1 MRREQMKI
9 LVIGASGI
17 VGQSIVNELSRD
29 HQVIRVGKTQ
39 GDFQVDLTSEESV
52 KALFASTGKVDAV
65 ISATGGVHFGPL
77 GEMTSAQFDSG
88 LQDKLMGQV
97 RLVLIGKAFVNPGGS
112 FTLTS
117 GILAQQPIR
126 TGVNATTV
134 NAALEGFVLA
144 AANELNGLRIN
155 AVSPTVLTESL
166 ESYGPFFPGFE
177 SAPASRVALAYRRSV
192 DGNETGRVY
201 RVW

>member
-1 MRREQMKI
+1 MKI
-9 LVIGASGI
+9 LVIGASGT

-39 GDFQVDLTSEESV
+39 GDFQVDLTREESV
-52 KALFASTGKVDAV
+52 KALFARTGKVDAV

-77 GEMTSAQFDSG
+77 DEMTSAQFDSG

-126 TGVNATTV
+126 TGVNATAV

>member
-1 MRREQMKI
+1 MKI
-9 LVIGASGI
+9 LVIGASGT
-17 VGQSIVNELSRD
+17 VGQGIVSELSRD
-29 HQVIRVGKTQ
+29 HQVVRVGKTQ

-52 KALFASTGKVDAV
+52 KALFAQTGKVDAV

-77 GEMTSAQFDSG
+77 SEMTSEQFNHG

-97 RLVLIGKAFVNPGGS
+97 RLVMIGKDFVNPGGS

-126 TGVNATTV
+126 TGVNATAV

-144 AANELNGLRIN
+144 AATELSGLRIN
-155 AVSPTVLTESL
+155 AVSPTVLSEAL

-177 SAPASRVALAYRRSV
+177 SAPAARVALAYRRSV
-192 DGNETGRVY
+192 DGVETGRVY

>member
-1 MRREQMKI
+1 MKI
-9 LVIGASGI
+9 LVIGASGT

-39 GDFQVDLTSEESV
+39 GDFQVDLTREESV
-52 KALFASTGKVDAV
+52 KALFARTGKVDAV

-177 SAPASRVALAYRRSV
+177 SVPASRVALAYRRSV